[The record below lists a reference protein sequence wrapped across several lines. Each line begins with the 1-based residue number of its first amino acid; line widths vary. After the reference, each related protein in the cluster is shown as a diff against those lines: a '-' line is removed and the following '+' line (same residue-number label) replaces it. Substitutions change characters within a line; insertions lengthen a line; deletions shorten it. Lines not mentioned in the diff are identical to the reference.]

1 MRQEFATARKHATR
15 YPGKGKALRRSNPQA
30 NTGRRVTETAD
41 ITVLIVAY
49 KSVDTLAGC
58 LDALQAQTR
67 APREILVLENGSPDG
82 QRVVAADVPP
92 GIRLIESDENLG
104 FAGGNNLLARS
115 ARSQW
120 LALLNPDAYPRRDW
134 IEELEAARLAY
145 PDVPLFGSTQFS
157 AGKEG
162 VLDGT
167 GDCYHALGLAYR
179 SGYGQRLNAIPEG
192 EVFAACGAA
201 MFVRRDVFEALG
213 GFDDRFFC
221 YNEDVD
227 FGYRARL
234 HGWAVIQL
242 AGARVDHVGYGSS
255 GRRSEVATY
264 YGVRNRLWVF
274 LKNTPGWL
282 FWVLL
287 PGHVVI
293 TLALWASAFRFGQGR
308 LFARAINDGWSERAS
323 ILASRAEVQ
332 ANRRVP
338 AIRLAR
344 MMNWNPLD
352 LFTRRAKVWRVG
364 KMRP

>member
-1 MRQEFATARKHATR
+1 MREEFATTGKHATR

-30 NTGRRVTETAD
+30 NTGFRVTETAN

-49 KSVDTLAGC
+49 KSVGTLAGC
-58 LDALQAQTR
+58 LDALRSQTR

-82 QRVVAADVPP
+82 QRVAAADIPP
-92 GIRLIESDENLG
+92 GIRLIESGENLG

-115 ARSQW
+115 AQSEW
-120 LALLNPDAYPRRDW
+120 LALLNPDAYPHRDW
-134 IEELEAARLAY
+134 IEQLEAASRAY
-145 PDVPLFGSTQFS
+145 PDVPLFGSTQFA
-157 AGKEG
+157 AGNED

-179 SGYGQRLNAIPEG
+179 SGYGRKLNAIPEG

-227 FGYRARL
+227 LGYRARL
-234 HGWAVIQL
+234 RGWAVIQL

-255 GRRSEVATY
+255 GRRSEFATY

-282 FWVLL
+282 FWALL
-287 PGHVVI
+287 PGHVAV
-293 TLALWASAFRFGQGR
+293 TLALWISAFRFGQGR
-308 LFARAINDGWSERAS
+308 LFARAIADGMSAREK
-323 ILASRAEVQ
+323 ILASRVEIQ
-332 ANRRVP
+332 ASRRVS
-338 AIRLAR
+338 AMRLAR
-344 MMNWNPLD
+344 MMNWNPFD
-352 LFTRRAKVWRVG
+352 LITRRAKVWRVG
-364 KMRP
+364 KTRV